1 MTTTK
6 LNNMSIALAQRIA
19 DAVAMATTDGNT
31 LTALA
36 RMSYLNRAMFKII
49 DDFWQQLA
57 GDKDKFASIF
67 PELVSTPQVLTLT
80 SGVYTVATPLLDFFV
95 LHQAYVGT
103 TVIRVYPPKYY
114 ENLIIGNLP
123 QIAADSNNP
132 AVVQLGTSLNFFPT
146 STASPSVI
154 YLRQPLDPTTGA
166 YLSQNGNYDSPFLE
180 HWNDFIVSIAQQ
192 LFELDAQNNK

>member
-1 MTTTK
+1 
-6 LNNMSIALAQRIA
+6 MSLSLAQRIA
-19 DAVAMATTDGNT
+19 DAVATTTTDGSI

-36 RMSYLNRAMFKII
+36 RISYLNRAMFKII
-49 DDFWQQLA
+49 NDIWQQLS
-57 GDKDKFASIF
+57 GDKDKFAAMF
-67 PELVSTPQVLTLT
+67 PELVSTPQVLALS
-80 SGVYTVATPLLDFFV
+80 SGVYTIASPLLDFFV
-95 LHQAYVGT
+95 LHQAYTAT

-114 ENLIIGNLP
+114 ENLMIGNLP
-123 QIAADSNNP
+123 QISADANNP

-146 STASPSVI
+146 ATVPSII

-180 HWNDFIVSIAQQ
+180 HWNDFIVSTAQQ

>member
-1 MTTTK
+1 
-6 LNNMSIALAQRIA
+6 MSIALAQRIA
-19 DAVAMATTDGNT
+19 DAVATATTDGNT

-36 RMSYLNRAMFKII
+36 RISYLNRAMFKII

-67 PELVSTPQVLTLT
+67 PELVSTPQALTLT
-80 SGVYTVATPLLDFFV
+80 NGVYTIASPLLDFFV
-95 LHQAYVGT
+95 LHQAYT
-103 TVIRVYPPKYY
+103 ATAVIRVYPPKYY
-114 ENLIIGNLP
+114 ENLVIGNLP
-123 QIAADSNNP
+123 QIVASAASP
-132 AVVQLGTSLNFFPT
+132 AVVQLGTTLNFFPT
-146 STASPSVI
+146 ATVPSIV

-180 HWNDFIVSIAQQ
+180 HWNDFIVSTAQQ